1 MPAVRQETEKAEIN
15 MQGSEVNENFSFVIP
30 FFAQIGIFPNAMAG
44 QNPIGLFNILVSST
58 KAGRFAYAKVVFLA
72 MKQMWFES
80 RKANLPTNILIPKKI
95 IILLLLLLLFFFC
108 AGTLAE
114 L

>member
-44 QNPIGLFNILVSST
+44 QNHISLFNILVSST
-58 KAGRFAYAKVVFLA
+58 KAGRFAYVKVVFLA

-80 RKANLPTNILIPKKI
+80 RKANLPNNILNPKKK
-95 IILLLLLLLFFFC
+95 LFFLC
-108 AGTLAE
+108 SSIYI
-114 L
+114 